1 MSYYSELDF
10 VEIKKNINR
19 QGTKILHDIVTVFL
33 DGTLDDPQ
41 KAASF
46 CGLLACICEGK
57 VVGVMDEETMQVR
70 WKLTEEYEEKLDALK
85 KTLISGDPNIVK
97 GPWPGA

>member
-10 VEIKKNINR
+10 MEVKRNINR
-19 QGTKILHDIVTVFL
+19 QGTKILHDIVTAFL

-57 VVGVMDEETMQVR
+57 VVGTMDEETMIVR
-70 WKLTEEYEEKLDALK
+70 WKLTKEYEEKLNTLK
-85 KTLISGDPNIVK
+85 ETFISGNPNIVK
-97 GPWPGA
+97 GPWPGV